1 MLNELLTLLANSIM
15 LPERWHHIFILGC
28 NILIAVFVVA
38 LCFMLVRAWLRP
50 ILARIL
56 DKLDG
61 RLTHETERERRSL
74 ASHLA
79 HLLPALVLQALLP
92 VLFSQNEHFSA
103 VLGVLV

>member
-15 LPERWHHIFILGC
+15 LPERWHPIFILGC

-61 RLTHETERERRSL
+61 RLT
-74 ASHLA
+74 
-79 HLLPALVLQALLP
+79 PC
-92 VLFSQNEHFSA
+92 FSA
-103 VLGVLV
+103 VSC